1 MLHYRSYCHK
11 QRNVILLQEEV
22 GTRVKKNV
30 TPSLH
35 RDVAGQIFLAL
46 MYQTS
51 PMCRLFFLI
60 QQLNNL
66 SIKSFISMRYK
77 WTDFNFL
84 S

>member
-22 GTRVKKNV
+22 GTRLKKNV
-30 TPSLH
+30 TPSLP
-35 RDVAGQIFLAL
+35 RDVPGQIFLAL
-46 MYQTS
+46 MYHTS
-51 PMCRLFFLI
+51 PRYRLFLI